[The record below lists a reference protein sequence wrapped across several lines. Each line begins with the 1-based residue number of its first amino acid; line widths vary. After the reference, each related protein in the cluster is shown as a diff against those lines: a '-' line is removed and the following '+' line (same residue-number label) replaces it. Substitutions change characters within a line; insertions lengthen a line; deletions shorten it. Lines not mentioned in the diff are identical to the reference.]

1 MDALTALN
9 LTALTAG
16 GNPSDKSLST
26 NHTYVASRVVPFGT
40 IFQAQVLECSSS
52 QPTRQIRMIVK

>member
-16 GNPSDKSLST
+16 GPPPTDGLST
-26 NHTYVASRVVPFGT
+26 THTYVASRVVPFGT
-40 IFQAQVLECSSS
+40 VFQAQVLQCSPS
-52 QPTRQIRMIVK
+52 QPTKQIRMIVK